1 MLKRCLYALRIVFVL
16 TNISQLR
23 IMKGRYATQT
33 DKENQRWQK
42 RDTESAWWD

>member
-1 MLKRCLYALRIVFVL
+1 MFKRWLHALKIVFVL

-23 IMKGRYATQT
+23 IMKGMYSTQT

-42 RDTESAWWD
+42 RDTESAW